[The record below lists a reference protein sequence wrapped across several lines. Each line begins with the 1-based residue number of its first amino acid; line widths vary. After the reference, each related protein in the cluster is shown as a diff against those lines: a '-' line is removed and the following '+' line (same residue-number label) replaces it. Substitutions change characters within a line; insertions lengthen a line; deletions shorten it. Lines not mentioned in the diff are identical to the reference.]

1 MTQWHFRLKS
11 AALENSYYIQDSHQG
26 RALDAAKWEFEQ
38 DHRVLGVT
46 AISAEVVLAEKQE
59 I

>member
-1 MTQWHFRLKS
+1 
-11 AALENSYYIQDSHQG
+11 
-26 RALDAAKWEFEQ
+26 LDAAKWEFEQ

>member
-11 AALENSYYIQDSHQG
+11 AALENSYYIQDSNAD
-26 RALDAAKWEFEQ
+26 RALEAAKYEFDQ
-38 DHRVLGVT
+38 DHKALGVT

>member
-1 MTQWHFRLKS
+1 MKS

>member
-26 RALDAAKWEFEQ
+26 RALEAAKWEFEQ

>member
-1 MTQWHFRLKS
+1 MKQWHFRLKS
-11 AALENSYYIQDSHQG
+11 AALENSYYIQDSNAD
-26 RALDAAKWEFEQ
+26 RALEAAKYEFDQ
-38 DHRVLGVT
+38 DHKALGVT